1 MPISLQWITQTM
13 YQFGRSRLE
22 NGCGSYPSW
31 LNCVSYA
38 DVRFSKVLVVF
49 MGVHSIRGS
58 LWYLPREQA

>member
-1 MPISLQWITQTM
+1 M

-49 MGVHSIRGS
+49 MGIHSIRGS